1 MPELGSGS
9 VRGRFVQLGRAAA
22 AVVEEYGYWV
32 ALLGESIY
40 WIVIGPFKRRPV
52 RLSATVA
59 QMVTIGI
66 AAVPI
71 VFMLSFAIG
80 VMLAI
85 QGIYT
90 LRQFG
95 AETQVVLG
103 IALSVVREFGPL
115 ITGILVAG
123 RTGSALAARVGTM
136 QANQEIDALRVMG
149 IDPVRYLAAPVFIAT
164 VLMVPALT
172 LFSDLSAMFG
182 GAVYCQLELGLS
194 YAAYWQQ
201 ATSFIVVDDVIQ
213 GLLKSVVF
221 AVIVALVGLS
231 NGFAVAGGAEGV
243 GRATTR
249 AVVWSI
255 SYIVL
260 ADMLFT
266 YFLNR

>member
-1 MPELGSGS
+1 MAESTSAPWRGWL
-9 VRGRFVQLGRAAA
+9 VRLGRSAT
-22 AVVEEYGYWV
+22 AVLEEYGYWLV
-32 ALLGESIY
+32 LLSESVY
-40 WIVIGPFKRRPV
+40 WIVVGPFKARPV
-52 RLSATVA
+52 RLSATAA
-59 QMVTIGI
+59 QMMEIGI
-66 AAVPI
+66 AALPI
-71 VFMLSFAIG
+71 IFMLSFAIG

-149 IDPVRYLAAPVFIAT
+149 IDPVRYLAAPVFIAA
-164 VLMVPALT
+164 VIMVPALT
-172 LFSDLSAMFG
+172 LFADLAAMFG
-182 GAVYCQLELGLS
+182 GAVYCQLETGLS
-194 YAAYWQQ
+194 HVAYWDQ
-201 ATSFIVVDDVIQ
+201 ATSFITLDDVTQ
-213 GLLKSVVF
+213 GLIKSVVF
-221 AVIVALVGLS
+221 AVIVALVGIS
-231 NGFAVAGGAEGV
+231 NGFAVTGGAEGV

>member
-1 MPELGSGS
+1 MAETSFGS
-9 VRGRFVQLGRAAA
+9 VRGRLVQLGRAAT
-22 AVVEEYGYWV
+22 AVIEEYGYWV
-32 ALLGESIY
+32 TLLGESLY
-40 WIVIGPFKRRPV
+40 WIVVGPFKRRPV

-59 QMVTIGI
+59 QMVSIGI

-123 RTGSALAARVGTM
+123 RTGSALAARIGTM

-149 IDPVRYLAAPVFIAT
+149 IDPVRFLAAPVFIAT
-164 VLMVPALT
+164 LVMVPALT
-172 LFSDLSAMFG
+172 LFSDLAAMFG
-182 GAVYCQLELGLS
+182 GAVYCQLELGLNHV
-194 YAAYWQQ
+194 AYWDQ
-201 ATSFIVVDDVIQ
+201 ATSFIVINDVTQ
-213 GLLKSVVF
+213 GLIKSLVF
-221 AVIVALVGLS
+221 AVIVALVGIS
-231 NGFAVAGGAEGV
+231 NGFAVTGGAEGV

-249 AVVWSI
+249 AVVASI